1 VNRRRTLLGAL
12 LLAACSSAGPAR
24 NRALPP
30 PEYEAPRPFPSTTA
44 TTEPDTEDDVPS
56 APTADEE
63 LQTIGA
69 EFLEAYFKL
78 NPVRATE
85 AGDHRFDDRWPDMS
99 EQGERAMRAT
109 LEATQKRLLALPDDK
124 LSAENAVDKSILL
137 NHIALSLFAMDET
150 KPASTD
156 PMLYTA
162 LLGDGLDPLLNRNFA
177 PPATR
182 AKSLVGR
189 LESVGPIVRAAKARL
204 SGPSALHTQTAID
217 QNKGLVELCK
227 TGFANLAKEAGA
239 EGPKLLAAAQKAEA
253 ALIELGDFFEKDLAK
268 RANGE
273 VRLGQ
278 ARFEKKLALVL
289 DDPDAKNL
297 VADARALLE
306 STRKE
311 MVLTAKELWP
321 ELMKGKKWKEPTT
334 TAEERKV
341 VKQILDELAKDTSTN
356 ATIVKDIEATLASA
370 TEFVRKH
377 DLVRIP
383 DEPCKIVEM
392 PEYRRGVAVAYCD
405 SSGPLETKP
414 ETFYAISPTP
424 KDWPKKRVESFYRE
438 YNRAMLHDLTVH
450 EAMPGHF
457 LQAMHQNRFPSKVR
471 AVLWHGAFVEGWAV
485 YTEWLMAK
493 YGFGGAKVRMQRQKM
508 VLRMA
513 ANTILDHGVHAGGM
527 TEKEALALMKDEAFQ
542 EEGEAVGKWKRAQ
555 LTSAQLTT
563 YFYGFKKM
571 MELRAAAEKG
581 AWPGERKYHDELLAH
596 GSPAPRYLPRVLK
609 KP

>member
-1 VNRRRTLLGAL
+1 
-12 LLAACSSAGPAR
+12 
-24 NRALPP
+24 
-30 PEYEAPRPFPSTTA
+30 
-44 TTEPDTEDDVPS
+44 
-56 APTADEE
+56 
-63 LQTIGA
+63 
-69 EFLEAYFKL
+69 
-78 NPVRATE
+78 
-85 AGDHRFDDRWPDMS
+85 
-99 EQGERAMRAT
+99 
-109 LEATQKRLLALPDDK
+109 
-124 LSAENAVDKSILL
+124 
-137 NHIALSLFAMDET
+137 
-150 KPASTD
+150 
-156 PMLYTA
+156 
-162 LLGDGLDPLLNRNFA
+162 
-177 PPATR
+177 
-182 AKSLVGR
+182 
-189 LESVGPIVRAAKARL
+189 VGPIVRAAKARL
-204 SGPSALHTQTAID
+204 SGPSALHTKTAID

>member
-1 VNRRRTLLGAL
+1 
-12 LLAACSSAGPAR
+12 
-24 NRALPP
+24 
-30 PEYEAPRPFPSTTA
+30 
-44 TTEPDTEDDVPS
+44 
-56 APTADEE
+56 
-63 LQTIGA
+63 
-69 EFLEAYFKL
+69 
-78 NPVRATE
+78 
-85 AGDHRFDDRWPDMS
+85 
-99 EQGERAMRAT
+99 
-109 LEATQKRLLALPDDK
+109 
-124 LSAENAVDKSILL
+124 
-137 NHIALSLFAMDET
+137 
-150 KPASTD
+150 
-156 PMLYTA
+156 
-162 LLGDGLDPLLNRNFA
+162 
-177 PPATR
+177 
-182 AKSLVGR
+182 
-189 LESVGPIVRAAKARL
+189 
-204 SGPSALHTQTAID
+204 
-217 QNKGLVELCK
+217 
-227 TGFANLAKEAGA
+227 
-239 EGPKLLAAAQKAEA
+239 
-253 ALIELGDFFEKDLAK
+253 
-268 RANGE
+268 
-273 VRLGQ
+273 
-278 ARFEKKLALVL
+278 
-289 DDPDAKNL
+289 
-297 VADARALLE
+297 
-306 STRKE
+306 
-311 MVLTAKELWP
+311 
-321 ELMKGKKWKEPTT
+321 MKGKKWKEPTT